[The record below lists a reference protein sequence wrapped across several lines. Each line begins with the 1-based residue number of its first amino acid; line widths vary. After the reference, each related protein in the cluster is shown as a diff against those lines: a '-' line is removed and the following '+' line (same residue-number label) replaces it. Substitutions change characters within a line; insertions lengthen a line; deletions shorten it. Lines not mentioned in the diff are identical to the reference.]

1 MKHTNEPPV
10 PPGVLTLDQL
20 RVELAELLGLDR
32 ADIWCEWNRRTRR
45 VDMDTIPSDLRDP
58 CEKRL
63 AFAVIGQRH
72 SGKPLEL
79 PRCQCCG
86 GSGVEAK

>member
-1 MKHTNEPPV
+1 MTNEPLV
-10 PPGVLTLDQL
+10 PRGTLTLGQL

-32 ADIWCEWNRRTRR
+32 SDIWCEWNRRTRR

-72 SGKPLEL
+72 SGKLLKL
-79 PRCQCCG
+79 PTCQYCG
-86 GSGVEAK
+86 GSGVEVR